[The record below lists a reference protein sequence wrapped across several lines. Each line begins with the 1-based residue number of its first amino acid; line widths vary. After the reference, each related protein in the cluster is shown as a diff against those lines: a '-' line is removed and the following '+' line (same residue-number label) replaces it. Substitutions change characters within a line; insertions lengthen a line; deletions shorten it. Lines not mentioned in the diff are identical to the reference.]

1 MDVCLQMN
9 LNMNKYIYILLL
21 LLLNSKDEIILTTLF
36 VIIIRLGYSFRGAVL
51 YCDIQF
57 RVLRLD

>member
-9 LNMNKYIYILLL
+9 LNMNKYIYILL

-51 YCDIQF
+51 YYDIQF